1 MRVAL
6 SGSLLRPTTWG
17 FSQSGRE
24 GDEEEVVMV
33 ASQLTEWDT
42 EIHRDFTELHRE
54 NQNAVTL

>member
-1 MRVAL
+1 V
-6 SGSLLRPTTWG
+6 GV
-17 FSQSGRE
+17 
-24 GDEEEVVMV
+24 EEEVVMV